1 MSKIR
6 STTAGDCPMIRNRL
20 VVLLA
25 GCAIAAGT
33 GTTPGYA
40 TPGAGDAAALH
51 QDRLDRSL
59 QDILDTVVGPGRST
73 VTSNVVLDLGQV
85 ATTSTTYTPGAT
97 TVSSLL
103 EKVGAGGGVTRY
115 ESSSETR
122 VNALSELRETRLE
135 APGGIVSLK
144 VAVVIDDT
152 AAKGLD
158 LGQVRE
164 LVGVAAGAD
173 TRRGDRVTV
182 TALPMHTA
190 PATRAEN
197 LPPPGAGQR
206 TVSRAAMFAAAS
218 AVLVLGVVLAF
229 RRRRESAEAGR
240 REPLRA
246 ELEPIAATAHTTP
259 IAVSHRDGGQQ
270 RVIASVAPD
279 RAAAQ
284 LRGWLGRDG

>member
-1 MSKIR
+1 
-6 STTAGDCPMIRNRL
+6 MIRNRL
-20 VVLLA
+20 VALLVGCVL
-25 GCAIAAGT
+25 AAGL

-40 TPGAGDAAALH
+40 TPGAGDAAAVH

-59 QDILDTVVGPGRST
+59 QGILDTVVGPGRST
-73 VTSNVVLDLGQV
+73 VTTNVELDLDQV
-85 ATTSTTYTPGAT
+85 TTTSTTYTPGAA

-122 VNALSELRETRLE
+122 VNALNELRATRLE

-144 VAVVIDDT
+144 VAVVIDET

-158 LGQVRE
+158 LGRVSE
-164 LVGVAAGAD
+164 LVGVAAGID

-182 TALPMHTA
+182 AALPMHTA
-190 PATRAEN
+190 PAARAGS
-197 LPPPGAGQR
+197 PPPSGAGQGA
-206 TVSRAAMFAAAS
+206 VSRAAVFAAALV
-218 AVLVLGVVLAF
+218 VLVLGVVLVF
-229 RRRRESAEAGR
+229 RRRRKPAEAGR

-246 ELEPIAATAHTTP
+246 ELEPIAATAHTMPT
-259 IAVSHRDGGQQ
+259 AVSHRDGGQQ
-270 RVIASVAPD
+270 RVIESVAPD
-279 RAAAQ
+279 QAAAQ